1 MRFRANIS
9 KMFNLMKLELQVNRW
24 IWFWNFRFL
33 LGIILKTY
41 FPKTYLFL
49 GLYSLSLTFDNSSFY
64 ITFRHKWNK
73 TIRIKSLMTSRTHIL
88 TSQYL
93 SHRAFF
99 WIGWSTNKDIV
110 NKHSS
115 WHNNFITYLF
125 LIKKQTKNKIDSMNH
140 CSLSISRPSLNWA

>member
-9 KMFNLMKLELQVNRW
+9 EMVNLMKLELQANRW

-41 FPKTYLFL
+41 FPKTYLL
-49 GLYSLSLTFDNSSFY
+49 LSLYSLSLTFDNSSFY
-64 ITFRHKWNK
+64 ITLRHKWNK
-73 TIRIKSLMTSRTHIL
+73 TIRKKSLMTSRTHIL

-93 SHRAFF
+93 SYRTFF
-99 WIGWSTNKDIV
+99 WISGSTNKDIV

-115 WHNNFITYLF
+115 WYNNFIAYFF
-125 LIKKQTKNKIDSMNH
+125 LIKKQNN
-140 CSLSISRPSLNWA
+140 